1 MERQIRA
8 LIQQNQ
14 ILKRRIDNLE
24 DLLVGGGFGGF
35 DPVVDPSPE
44 DIGRGGLGPRVP
56 GGLSPV
62 ADPAPEDLFNV
73 RLIDLIRKFRGG
85 VVDPGPDVGRYASIV
100 TTFDGERV
108 VASYDATNGDLKLAI
123 QPEGSGWTQFVLD
136 AEADAGRFA
145 SVAALPDGRVVVAKP
160 VRRAAP
166 VLIELFEVS
175 LDLLRGRIDSR

>member
-14 ILKRRIDNLE
+14 IMKRRIDNLE

-44 DIGRGGLGPRVP
+44 DIGRGGLRPRIP

-85 VVDPGPDVGRYASIV
+85 VVDPAPEDFVNVRIKDLIDIIPDREHKFPGSYLRRAMGGLDTAVWDWRGKSAGKPVASLLGGGPGKIRAYAS
-100 TTFDGERV
+100 
-108 VASYDATNGDLKLAI
+108 SM
-123 QPEGSGWTQFVLD
+123 
-136 AEADAGRFA
+136 
-145 SVAALPDGRVVVAKP
+145 
-160 VRRAAP
+160 RRD
-166 VLIELFEVS
+166 IHS
-175 LDLLRGRIDSR
+175 